1 MVKVKKTSKRFKFNS
16 DIRQKKNLKKN
27 LKIYKKLYILKYAL
41 SQHLVSINQ
50 PYLYL
55 FLFLTYFQDHFKI
68 ITISS
73 LA

>member
-1 MVKVKKTSKRFKFNS
+1 MSKSFKFNS
-16 DIRQKKNLKKN
+16 DIRPKKNKK
-27 LKIYKKLYILKYAL
+27 KIKKKYILKYTL

-50 PYLYL
+50 PYLFL

-73 LA
+73 LV